1 HQTAQ
6 RLSLLYEFNSPEF
19 FDRNVLK
26 NFISQLQH
34 NKLVSV
40 ADNDMLAI
48 DPELEVLDQEARRI
62 LTPEIS
68 QAIERITRLPVAQ
81 LAAPAFNELSSL
93 LAVLAAAAM

>member
-1 HQTAQ
+1 ML
-6 RLSLLYEFNSPEF
+6 R
-19 FDRNVLK
+19 

-34 NKLVSV
+34 YKLVTV
-40 ADNDMLAI
+40 TDDETLQI

-81 LAAPAFNELSSL
+81 LDAPANTDP
-93 LAVLAAAAM
+93 V